1 MLTVD
6 WVAVSTHC
14 RALSH
19 SLLYG
24 FEDSH
29 PLQNPSPLP
38 PLWPWRFPSIAEP
51 FPTSSSMALKSPTH
65 CITLPHSLLYDLE
78 DSHPLQNP
86 SPLPPLWPWRFP
98 PIAEL
103 FPTSSP
109 PVWSWRFPPIAEPFP
124 TPSSMAL
131 KIPTHCRTL
140 PHSLLYGLEDFHPFQ
155 NPYPLPPLWPWRFPS
170 IAEPFPTPSKWPWRF
185 PFIAEPFP
193 TPSSMAL
200 KGPIHFPHS
209 LLYGIEDFDLSRK
222 FCKYCLSLLCIM
234 QSHLVVW
241 RGNVTSTKYESVP
254 GTDCQ
259 TFPILNQKHIK
270 LSKMP
275 YQQSVT
281 QVFQGLIWKSFVWML
296 FLLPVYFYA

>member
-1 MLTVD
+1 MTLKIP
-6 WVAVSTHC
+6 THC
-14 RALSH
+14 RTLPH

-24 FEDSH
+24 LEDSH
-29 PLQNPSPLP
+29 PLQNSSPLP
-38 PLWPWRFPSIAEP
+38 P
-51 FPTSSSMALKSPTH
+51 
-65 CITLPHSLLYDLE
+65 LLYDLE

-103 FPTSSP
+103 FPT
-109 PVWSWRFPPIAEPFP
+109 
-124 TPSSMAL
+124 PSSMAL
-131 KIPTHCRTL
+131 KISTHCRTL
-140 PHSLLYGLEDFHPFQ
+140 PHSLLCDLEGSHPLP
-155 NPYPLPPLWPWRFPS
+155 NPSPLPPL
-170 IAEPFPTPSKWPWRF
+170 WPWRF

-209 LLYGIEDFDLSRK
+209 LLYGLEDFDLSRK

-281 QVFQGLIWKSFVWML
+281 QVFQGLIWKSLCGCFFCCLSTFMHKII
-296 FLLPVYFYA
+296 